1 MLAKRAHAGS
11 WCPADRSHVSADED
25 WRLTAQCNEKVTGGA
40 LDSLRGKVR
49 RSGVLGDLEATVA
62 HNVVITHDGSKLFAY
77 AASEEALSAAR
88 DGIENVLLQ
97 DGLAAEILVSH
108 WDTQLDAWRQ
118 IDPPLIGEAAA
129 KEQAFERDAET
140 PETSTVVA
148 SAGRE
153 VRASFESSLQ
163 TWAQELGIACTIV
176 EHPHLLTTQ
185 VAFTV
190 TGPRRKIE
198 EFREGLRAEAV
209 ATMRTER
216 QVMISPL

>member
-1 MLAKRAHAGS
+1 M
-11 WCPADRSHVSADED
+11 SADED
-25 WRLTAQCNEKVTGGA
+25 WRLIAQCDEDLTGGA
-40 LDSLRGKVR
+40 LDALRGKVR
-49 RSGVLGDLEATVA
+49 GSGVLGDVEAAVA
-62 HNVVITHDGSKLFAY
+62 HDVVITHDGRRLFAY

-88 DGIENVLLQ
+88 GAMENVLLQ
-97 DGLAAEILVSH
+97 DQRTAEIVVSH

-118 IDPPLIGEAAA
+118 IDPPLVGEAAA
-129 KEQAFERDAET
+129 SEQAAERDAET

-163 TWAQELGIACTIV
+163 TWAQQLGITCTIV

-209 ATMRTER
+209 ATMRAER

>member
-1 MLAKRAHAGS
+1 M
-11 WCPADRSHVSADED
+11 SADED
-25 WRLTAQCNEKVTGGA
+25 WRLTARCTEGLTGGA
-40 LDSLRGKVR
+40 LDSLRDKVR
-49 RSGVLGDLEATVA
+49 GNGVLGDVEAAVA

-77 AASEEALSAAR
+77 AVSAEALSAAR
-88 DGIENVLLQ
+88 GAIENALRQ
-97 DGLAAEILVSH
+97 DDVTAEILVSH

-118 IDPPLIGEAAA
+118 TDPPLIGEAAA
-129 KEQAFERDAET
+129 KEQAAEHDAET
-140 PETSTVVA
+140 LETSTVVA

-163 TWAQELGIACTIV
+163 TWAQQLGIVCTIV

-198 EFREGLRAEAV
+198 EFREGLRAETI
-209 ATMRTER
+209 ATMRAER

>member
-1 MLAKRAHAGS
+1 M
-11 WCPADRSHVSADED
+11 SADED
-25 WRLTAQCNEKVTGGA
+25 WRLIARCNEKLPGGA
-40 LDSLRGKVR
+40 LDGLRDKVR
-49 RSGVLGDLEATVA
+49 GSGVLGDVEAAVA
-62 HNVVITHDGSKLFAY
+62 HNVVITHDGSELFAY
-77 AASEEALSAAR
+77 AAGEEALSAAR
-88 DGIENVLLQ
+88 GAIENVLLQ
-97 DGLAAEILVSH
+97 DGLTAEILVSH

-118 IDPPLIGEAAA
+118 IDPPLVGEAATREEVA
-129 KEQAFERDAET
+129 ERDAET

-163 TWAQELGIACTIV
+163 TWAQQLGITCTII
-176 EHPHLLTTQ
+176 EHPHLLMTQ

-198 EFREGLRAEAV
+198 EFREGLRAETV
-209 ATMRTER
+209 ATMRAER